1 MQPPRPKTFGEEELE
16 SETETGDDFRA
27 PKIPSVLAHV
37 GVVAF
42 ALLAAGAMFLLPA
55 LRDAGLSFLH
65 AFLAVAS
72 VEMTAGV
79 GAGYAALNLYLDPGS
94 A

>member
-1 MQPPRPKTFGEEELE
+1 MQPPRPKTFGEGELE
-16 SETETGDDFRA
+16 SEPEADGDFRT

-55 LRDAGLSFLH
+55 LRDAGLSFLQ
-65 AFLAVAS
+65 AFLTVAT
-72 VEMTAGV
+72 VEMAAGL
-79 GAGYAALNLYLDPGS
+79 GAGYAALNLYLEPD
-94 A
+94 AA